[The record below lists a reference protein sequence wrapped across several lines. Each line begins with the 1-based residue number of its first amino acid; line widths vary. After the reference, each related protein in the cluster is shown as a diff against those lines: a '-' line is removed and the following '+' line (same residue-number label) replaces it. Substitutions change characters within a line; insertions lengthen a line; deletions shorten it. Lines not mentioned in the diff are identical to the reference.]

1 MAAPIDISTRTTLV
15 GTTPEPAASASMT
28 APVADAKADLLGLME
43 KVARG
48 LDALDARAEA
58 TPAPAGAPPRT
69 PSSRSILLVVAA
81 VGLGGA
87 WMRAESA
94 HEIATETRV
103 AQASRDGEEKASR
116 EAEAKRIADAEAKLA
131 ELKQAQIDAIDLFTD
146 SNRASL
152 QLQIALWR
160 KVAPGE
166 EPPVD
171 TSKES
176 REERE
181 RRLRLRLE
189 PK

>member
-15 GTTPEPAASASMT
+15 GTTAEPSAASSMT
-28 APVADAKADLLGLME
+28 GPVADTKADLVGLVE
-43 KVARG
+43 RLARG
-48 LDALDARAEA
+48 LDALDARVEA
-58 TPAPAGAPPRT
+58 APAPAGTPPRT

-81 VGLGGA
+81 IGLGGA
-87 WMRAESA
+87 WIRAESA

-103 AQASRDGEEKASR
+103 AQASRDGEEKATR
-116 EAEAKRIADAEAKLA
+116 VAEAKRITDTEVKLA
-131 ELKQAQIDAIDLFTD
+131 ELKQTQIDAIDLFTD
-146 SNRASL
+146 SHRASI

-189 PK
+189 SK

>member
-1 MAAPIDISTRTTLV
+1 MAAPIDISTRTTMV
-15 GTTPEPAASASMT
+15 GTTTEPSAASSMT
-28 APVADAKADLLGLME
+28 GPVADTKADLVGLME
-43 KVARG
+43 RLARG
-48 LDALDARAEA
+48 LDALDARVEA
-58 TPAPAGAPPRT
+58 APAGAPPRT
-69 PSSRSILLVVAA
+69 PNSRSILLVVAA
-81 VGLGGA
+81 IGLGGA

-103 AQASRDGEEKASR
+103 AQASRDGEEKATR
-116 EAEAKRIADAEAKLA
+116 EAEAKRITDSEVKLA
-131 ELKQAQIDAIDLFTD
+131 DLKQAQIDAIDLFTD
-146 SNRASL
+146 SHRASI

-160 KVAPGE
+160 KVAPDE

-189 PK
+189 SK